1 MHKKLISFLLFRY
14 LRYDKTQPFITITAL
29 LAFFGVAIGVMVL
42 IIAMAIMNGMSKEF
56 EKKLFV
62 MNYPL
67 NIFAT
72 SARGISVDVINA
84 LEQRFPH
91 LIFSPYLQMQVVARS
106 GNEMSAGIIF
116 GIDLERETRINE
128 VLFKAVENN
137 DLIEFKKQRFPLIV
151 GNALSE
157 KFFLQKNDKLTLF
170 FTKLEPTGL
179 VLSPVMKRFDVKAI
193 FDSGLRAYDIGYLYT
208 NLEALSKIRNM
219 PAGIFDGIHIYSPK
233 PMEDINEIKK
243 ALGDIPHH
251 GLGIEG
257 WWQQNGN
264 FFAAMAL
271 EKRALFIVLMLI
283 ILIASLNIISSLLMV
298 IMNRRKEIALL
309 LSMGMSSSEIKK
321 TFFYLGIFVG
331 IGGIILGVCLAFL
344 GMYILDAFPI
354 ISLPADVYGITKLP
368 LDLSLLDFL
377 LTVFGAVLVVGL
389 ASYYPAKKASQI
401 NALYVL
407 RNE

>member
-1 MHKKLISFLLFRY
+1 MLFKY

-29 LAFFGVAIGVMVL
+29 LAFFGVAVGVMVL

-72 SARGISVDVINA
+72 SARGVSIDVVHA
-84 LEQRFPH
+84 LEQQFPE
-91 LIFSPYLQMQVVARS
+91 LLFSPYLQMQVVARS
-106 GNEMSAGIIF
+106 GGEMSAGVIF
-116 GIDLERETRINE
+116 GVDLEREVKINE
-128 VLFKAVENN
+128 VLFKAFNN
-137 DLIEFKKQRFPLIV
+137 ESLKDFKGQKFPLLI
-151 GNALSE
+151 GNALYE
-157 KFFLQKNDKLTLF
+157 KFLLQKDDKLTLF

-208 NLEALSKIRNM
+208 NFETLSKIRNM
-219 PAGIFDGIHIYSPK
+219 PMGVFDGVHIYSSK
-233 PMEDINEIKK
+233 PIEDINRIKQ
-243 ALGDIPHH
+243 ALGSIPHY
-251 GLGIEG
+251 GLGVEG

-309 LSMGMSSSEIKK
+309 LSMGMSSAEIQK
-321 TFFYLGIFVG
+321 TFFYLGIFIGMGGVLLG
-331 IGGIILGVCLAFL
+331 ICLAFF
-344 GMYILDAFPI
+344 GMYILDTFPV
-354 ISLPADVYGITKLP
+354 ISLPADVYGMTKLP
-368 LDLSLLDFL
+368 LDLSLIDFF
-377 LTVFGAVLVVGL
+377 LTVLGATLVVGL
-389 ASYYPAKKASQI
+389 ASYYPSKKASQI
-401 NALYVL
+401 DALYVL